1 LFLSGQQQ
9 HAPNGVNESRGNNN
23 IPGVVFKPSIQL
35 AARTDQET
43 GPSRAAMEEID
54 RDPEYVYKRPAL
66 PASRPS
72 NNFFFFCK
80 FYFVIHDQKERDI

>member
-72 NNFFFFCK
+72 NIFFFCK
-80 FYFVIHDQKERDI
+80 FYFVIHDQKEREI